1 MHMNPAGK
9 SRSRSKDCA
18 SPQRVTPFDLFMEF
32 TRLTLHS
39 FGGALFW
46 SRRMLVERRQWLTEQ
61 EFVEL
66 LALAQ
71 LLPGANGLNLAVLV
85 GYRFA
90 GLTGALASIAGF
102 IGAPVLVILAIGT
115 LYQHYGASPF
125 VRDALTGMSSV
136 AVGLLIA
143 TVAKMVFV
151 LQRRWLPWLFAVL
164 TFVGV
169 GVMRWPLLAVVG
181 VLAPLAIALTWRGR
195 P

>member
-1 MHMNPAGK
+1 MHMNPPDE
-9 SRSRSKDCA
+9 SRPASKDCA
-18 SPQRVTPFDLFMEF
+18 SPRRVAPLALFVEF

-46 SRRMLVERRQWLTEQ
+46 YRRMLVERRQWLTEQ

-71 LLPGANGLNLAVLV
+71 LLPGANGVNLAVLV

-90 GLTGALASIAGF
+90 GFAGALASVGGF
-102 IGAPVLVILAIGT
+102 IAAPVLVILAIGT
-115 LYQHYGASPF
+115 LYQHYGANPA
-125 VRDALTGMSSV
+125 VHHALAGMSSV

-143 TVAKMVFV
+143 TAAKMVFV

-164 TFVGV
+164 TFAGV
-169 GVMRWPLLAVVG
+169 GVLRWPLLAVVG
-181 VLAPLAIALTWRGR
+181 VLAPLAIALTWKARH
-195 P
+195 

>member
-1 MHMNPAGK
+1 MNPAGK
-9 SRSRSKDCA
+9 STGGSKDRA
-18 SPQRVTPFDLFMEF
+18 SPEEVTPADLFVEF

-66 LALAQ
+66 LAFAQ

-90 GLTGALASIAGF
+90 GLTGAIASAAGF
-102 IGAPVLVILAIGT
+102 IGAPVLVILVIGAV
-115 LYQHYGASPF
+115 YQHYGASTV

-164 TFVGV
+164 TFAGV
-169 GVMRWPLLAVVG
+169 GLMRWPLLAVVG
-181 VLAPLAIALTWRGR
+181 VLAPLAIGFAWRGKR
-195 P
+195 

>member
-1 MHMNPAGK
+1 MHTNPADK
-9 SRSRSKDCA
+9 PRSGSKECA
-18 SPQRVTPFDLFMEF
+18 SPARIAPLDLFIEF

-46 SRRMLVERRQWLTEQ
+46 SRRMLVERRRWLTEQ

-71 LLPGANGLNLAVLV
+71 LLPGANGLNLAGLV

-90 GLTGALASIAGF
+90 GLKGALAAMTGF
-102 IGAPVLVILAIGT
+102 IGAPVLVILAIGA
-115 LYQHYGASPF
+115 LYQHYGAIAP

-143 TVAKMVFV
+143 TAAKMVFV
-151 LQRRWLPWLFAVL
+151 LQRRWLPWTFAVL
-164 TFVGV
+164 TFVAV
-169 GVMRWPLLAVVG
+169 GTLRWPLLAVVAA
-181 VLAPLAIALTWRGR
+181 LAPLAIAATWRGKH
-195 P
+195 